1 MAALRRKRGPMHE
14 INVVPYIDVMLVL
27 LVIFMVT
34 APLITP
40 SVIDLPTVGKAS
52 APRVVPLEVFV
63 RADQGLVVR
72 TRDGNGRIIDEAQVS
87 RADLAKVLKN
97 ARGANEELSVL
108 VGGDKDARYEA
119 VLQVMDEL
127 RKQGEQRVGLQVK
140 LSQCARPPLR
150 IAGASPRS
158 ARRSRFPRS
167 PMWSSSR
174 CYSSVC
180 ASRARR
186 PPPWRWSCGS
196 RRPPRHRRRW
206 WRSRSRRRL
215 RPRW

>member
-1 MAALRRKRGPMHE
+1 MPALHRKRGPMHE

-72 TRDGNGRIIDEAQVS
+72 QRDRNGRIVDETSVS
-87 RADLAKVLKN
+87 RGELAKVLKS
-97 ARGANEELSVL
+97 ARAKDEELSVL
-108 VGGDKDARYEA
+108 VGGDKNARYES

-127 RKQGEQRVGLQVK
+127 RKQGIQKVGLQVK
-140 LSQCARPPLR
+140 TAQ
-150 IAGASPRS
+150 
-158 ARRSRFPRS
+158 
-167 PMWSSSR
+167 
-174 CYSSVC
+174 
-180 ASRARR
+180 
-186 PPPWRWSCGS
+186 
-196 RRPPRHRRRW
+196 
-206 WRSRSRRRL
+206 
-215 RPRW
+215 